1 MDKQRLEHIFNQ
13 FSNKHILLVGDV
25 MLDAYIWGVMD
36 RMSPEAPVRILDVNK
51 REERLGGLA
60 NVAINLKEMGAKVTV
75 CSIIGDDHA
84 GKKII
89 QLFQETGIDH
99 GCIILSRER
108 MTTVKTRVISNEKHV
123 IRIDEEQTDNLDA
136 NHESE
141 LLTVVN
147 SILQNKN
154 VDCVLF
160 EDYNK
165 GVLTPKVISNIIS
178 SAKAKNI
185 PTSVDPKKKN
195 FFCYSD
201 VTLFKPNLK
210 ELTEGLNLVA
220 PPRETEALK
229 KADTQLRE
237 RLNNKISLITL
248 SEHGIFISD
257 KTKQEHLPVFKRRI
271 ADVSGAGDTVIA
283 VASLCL
289 ASGCNNHEIA
299 WLSNLA
305 GGIVCESVGVV
316 PITKEQLH
324 HEAQKVLA

>member
-1 MDKQRLEHIFNQ
+1 VDKERLEHIFNQ
-13 FSNKHILLVGDV
+13 FSNKQILLVGDI
-25 MLDAYIWGVMD
+25 MLDAYIWGGMD

-60 NVAINLKEMGAKVTV
+60 NVAINLKELGAKVTV

-89 QLFQETGIDH
+89 ELLQEKGIDH
-99 GCIILSRER
+99 GCIILSKER

-141 LLTVVN
+141 LLTVIN
-147 SILQNKN
+147 SIIQNKS
-154 VDCVLF
+154 VDCILF

-165 GVLTPKVISNIIS
+165 GILTPKIITYIIT

-195 FFCYSD
+195 FFCYTD

-220 PPRETEALK
+220 PPREMETLK
-229 KADTQLRE
+229 KADAQLRE
-237 RLNNKISLITL
+237 RLRNKISLITL
-248 SEHGIFISD
+248 SEQGVYISD
-257 KTKQEHLPVFKRRI
+257 ASKQEHLPVFNRSI

-283 VASLCL
+283 TASLCL
-289 ASGCNNHEIA
+289 ASGCNIHEIA

-316 PITKEQLH
+316 PITKQQLK
-324 HEAQKVLA
+324 HEAEKVLS

>member
-1 MDKQRLEHIFNQ
+1 M
-13 FSNKHILLVGDV
+13 GDI
-25 MLDAYIWGVMD
+25 MLDAYIWGSME
-36 RMSPEAPVRILDVNK
+36 RKSPEAPVSILDVNK

-60 NVAINLKEMGAKVTV
+60 NVAINLKELGANVTV
-75 CSIIGDDHA
+75 CSMIGDDHA

-89 QLFQETGIDH
+89 ELFNQNAIDH
-99 GCIILSRER
+99 GCVILSKDR

-123 IRIDEEQTDNLDA
+123 LRIDEEQTDNLDA
-136 NHESE
+136 NHESQ

-147 SILQNKN
+147 SVMQHKK

-165 GVLTPKVISNIIS
+165 GVLTPKIISNIITT
-178 SAKAKNI
+178 AKIKNI
-185 PTSVDPKKKN
+185 PISVDPKKKN
-195 FFCYSD
+195 FFAYTD

-210 ELTEGLNLVA
+210 ELTEGLNLVIQ
-220 PPRETEALK
+220 PQDTEAIK
-229 KADTQLRE
+229 QADAQLRD

-248 SEHGIFISD
+248 SENGIYVSD
-257 KTKQEHLPVFKRRI
+257 TTGQEHLPVFRRTI

-289 ASGCNNHEIA
+289 AAGCNSHEIA

-316 PITKEQLH
+316 PITKQQLH
-324 HEAQKVLA
+324 HEASMVLS